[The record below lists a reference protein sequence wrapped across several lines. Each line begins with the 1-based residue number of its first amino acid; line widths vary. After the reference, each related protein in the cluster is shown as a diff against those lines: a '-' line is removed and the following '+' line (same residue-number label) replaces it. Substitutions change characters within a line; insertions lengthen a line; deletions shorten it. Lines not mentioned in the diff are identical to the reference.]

1 MKEKTYYEVIG
12 EMEKRLDEIET
23 QLSLGKTCVEII
35 KRIEDKKDVFGA
47 RKMIT
52 VNGKK
57 YDVEIFE
64 WGRRPVNGIREI

>member
-1 MKEKTYYEVIG
+1 MKEKIYYEVIG

-57 YDVEIFE
+57 YDVKIFE